1 LLSGSNLFLVWVR
14 SLENVVYRIGFV
26 LVMVLAVTLGVV
38 IGALNPQVVAVDLL
52 WFSLAWPLGLTLIC
66 VLLTGLLLGL
76 LLSALFSTWPAR
88 LQLRKVQ
95 KELRNKTEASTGML
109 DPTDV

>member
-1 LLSGSNLFLVWVR
+1 
-14 SLENVVYRIGFV
+14 
-26 LVMVLAVTLGVV
+26 MVLAVTLGVV

-52 WFSLAWPLGLTLIC
+52 WFSLTWPLGLALIC

-76 LLSALFSTWPAR
+76 LLAALFSTWPTR
-88 LQLRKVQ
+88 LQLRKAQ
-95 KELRNKTEASTGML
+95 KELRTRAEASVGML